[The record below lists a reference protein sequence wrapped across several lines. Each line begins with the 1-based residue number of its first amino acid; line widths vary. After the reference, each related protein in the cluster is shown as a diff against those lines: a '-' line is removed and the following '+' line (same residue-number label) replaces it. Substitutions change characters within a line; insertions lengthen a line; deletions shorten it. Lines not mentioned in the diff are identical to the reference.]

1 MKDGRKEKRKEKYL
15 KVVKLSTS
23 NLKIM
28 TYISPCPL
36 VKMLMTDRR
45 EHLIS
50 AHEPSF
56 SRSMQVLIQTKIYYH
71 SCIITVT

>member
-1 MKDGRKEKRKEKYL
+1 MEDGRKEKREGKYL

-28 TYISPCPL
+28 IYISPCPL
-36 VKMLMTDRR
+36 VKTLMTDRR

-50 AHEPSF
+50 AHES
-56 SRSMQVLIQTKIYYH
+56 L
-71 SCIITVT
+71 